1 MMLHQPGEAAV
12 RTITMMGG
20 GGNGDDGKRTC
31 WVTMNV
37 PASSTGRV
45 CVCVCV
51 CCRYEGQALC
61 KERFALNRL
70 EREEEFFFIAM
81 KKDNI
86 INGITVWKEPT
97 VSSLIFLS
105 VSAPPKP

>member
-37 PASSTGRV
+37 PASFTGRV

-51 CCRYEGQALC
+51 SVAD
-61 KERFALNRL
+61 
-70 EREEEFFFIAM
+70 M
-81 KKDNI
+81 KVKLY
-86 INGITVWKEPT
+86 VRKY
-97 VSSLIFLS
+97 LH
-105 VSAPPKP
+105 